1 MVDAITGTDET
12 AYKSLDVGKRD
23 TVVKNVLRWGKSQSS
38 DYLKIFFR
46 ETDLNRTGQISL
58 AEFKQMVIRW
68 DAIKLN
74 CAKLYCLMSQ
84 IQLCKRAHS
93 VCLLS
98 PPHLRTPLSVW
109 RLEKP
114 DQSIYQVARLRQQL
128 QDQALDCHR
137 CRLLQI
143 TVKQIFT
150 SLTCHKYTCC
160 R

>member
-1 MVDAITGTDET
+1 MSESATLWSRTFSGEKDLRLA
-12 AYKSLDVGKRD
+12 
-23 TVVKNVLRWGKSQSS
+23 NVWK
-38 DYLKIFFR
+38 YVFR

-68 DAIKLN
+68 GARYQDKLSKVVLSDVAPKILK
-74 CAKLYCLMSQ
+74 CAKLCKIERPVCLM
-84 IQLCKRAHS
+84 
-93 VCLLS
+93 S
-98 PPHLRTPLSVW
+98 PPHLRTLPLSVW

-114 DQSIYQVARLRQQL
+114 DQSNYQVARLRQQL
-128 QDQALDCHR
+128 QDQALNCHL

-143 TVKQIFT
+143 SVKQIFT